1 MFKNFQELLTFLENT
16 FCPCIKHFESKL
28 RETKHVTKTIDSDW
42 VLP

>member
-1 MFKNFQELLTFLENT
+1 MFSNLKKMWTFLENT

-28 RETKHVTKTIDSDW
+28 RKTQKASKTVDSDW